1 MGPRTFY
8 STLERKLVHHC
19 SPTLA
24 GLKPANL
31 FVCREGIAADGDVCD
46 NTTGLAP
53 ESCSFAHELALCRKK
68 LEPCGVRIEVLARR
82 KTGLLLYVYRPTM
95 LRDSLSQPSVARYLQ
110 REGYNPADLSACILK
125 LHRRICGT
133 DLAATLSGR
142 CAFPHEIGFF
152 LGYPYSDVVAFIE
165 NNGENSLCTGC
176 WKVYSRERD
185 AQACFC
191 CYKTCT
197 AAYEDLYNEGV
208 PIDRLATLDEN
219 FPAEEAFAAAV

>member
-1 MGPRTFY
+1 MTSQPLR

-31 FVCREGIAADGDVCD
+31 FVCREGLATDGEVGDGSA
-46 NTTGLAP
+46 GLAP
-53 ESCSFAHELALCRKK
+53 ESCAFSHELALCRKK

-95 LRDSLSQPSVARYLQ
+95 LRNSLAQPKVAHYLR
-110 REGYNPADLSACILK
+110 REGYDPTNLSDCITK

-133 DLAATLSGR
+133 DLAATLSGS

-152 LGYPYSDVVAFIE
+152 LGYPYRDVVEFIE
-165 NNGENSLCTGC
+165 NKGENSLCTGC
-176 WKVYSRERD
+176 WKVYSKQRD

-208 PIDRLATLDEN
+208 PIDCLATLDEN
-219 FPAEEAFAAAV
+219 FPAQEAFAAAV